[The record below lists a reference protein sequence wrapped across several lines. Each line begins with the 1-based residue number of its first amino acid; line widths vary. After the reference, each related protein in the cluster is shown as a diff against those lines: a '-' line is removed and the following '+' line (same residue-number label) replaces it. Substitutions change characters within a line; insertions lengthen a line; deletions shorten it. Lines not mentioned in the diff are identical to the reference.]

1 MYSAYTGSV
10 QGSLSPV
17 SVVLNII
24 LMISG
29 EDLLILNNF
38 THGFVESL

>member
-17 SVVLNII
+17 SSGGS
-24 LMISG
+24 SG
-29 EDLLILNNF
+29 EVSN
-38 THGFVESL
+38 VETVAGDWISL